1 MKNQVGTYLTNRNF
15 LFFCYFLNKKK
26 LPTGILSLFCAQAG
40 AAKVYAVEASGLANV
55 TREVVAKNGFSHVIE
70 VRITHTFFTWFSV
83 PLLRSHIRS
92 LISIRFLFS
101 VFSFFFIISF
111 FVDLSTWNTYVFGIH
126 THI

>member
-1 MKNQVGTYLTNRNF
+1 M
-15 LFFCYFLNKKK
+15 
-26 LPTGILSLFCAQAG
+26 PTGILSLFCAQAG

-70 VRITHTFFTWFSV
+70 VRITHTFFYMVFRTATTV
-83 PLLRSHIRS
+83 SHP
-92 LISIRFLFS
+92 
-101 VFSFFFIISF
+101 VFNFYKIFIFCVFFFFFIISF

>member
-55 TREVVAKNGFSHVIE
+55 TREVVAKNLFSHVIE
-70 VRITHTFFTWFSV
+70 VRITHTFFYMVFRTATTV
-83 PLLRSHIRS
+83 SHP
-92 LISIRFLFS
+92 
-101 VFSFFFIISF
+101 VFNFYKIFIFCVFFFFSLF
-111 FVDLSTWNTYVFGIH
+111 LSSSI
-126 THI
+126 